1 MKQFHLFADKNGV
14 TGKKVCKQMRISFG
28 FPFLF
33 VSFRYRE
40 ERGYV
45 ASPIKIK
52 KRRFYT
58 VKIAGKR
65 KHK

>member
-1 MKQFHLFADKNGV
+1 
-14 TGKKVCKQMRISFG
+14 MRISFG